1 MTSFLAW
8 LDSLFEKKQPFD
20 PRNHVCWYFLAYM
33 LGDMLDFTDEEN
45 LELMKID
52 NHDPEVLRELIREF
66 VVPHYR
72 YYPPESQKKIKDT
85 LTYYLATDSPKLDWS
100 FAAFPINLDPPGKLF
115 YTLVWQALYGTDGP
129 DPINPADYVEDCSSD
144 FSNSLLTHK
153 ELRKKYNPENKQ
165 PSLANVL
172 ARIKA
177 KKAQPDTDSA
187 SDPA

>member
-20 PRNHVCWYFLAYM
+20 PRIRVCWHFLAKI
-33 LGDMLDFTDEEN
+33 LSDFFFFSDEEN

-52 NHDPEVLRELIREF
+52 NHDPEVLLELIREF

-144 FSNSLLTHK
+144 YSNSLLGSPNIV
-153 ELRKKYNPENKQ
+153 EDPEDKK
-165 PSLANVL
+165 PSLANAL
-172 ARIKA
+172 ARIHA

>member
-20 PRNHVCWYFLAYM
+20 PRIRVCWDFLAKI
-33 LGDMLDFTDEEN
+33 LGDFFFFSDEEN

-52 NHDPEVLRELIREF
+52 NHDPEVLREFIREF

-72 YYPPESQKKIKDT
+72 YYPPENQKKIKDT

-100 FAAFPINLDPPGKLF
+100 CAAFPINLDPPGKLF

-144 FSNSLLTHK
+144 YSNSLLGSPNIV
-153 ELRKKYNPENKQ
+153 EDPEDKK

-172 ARIKA
+172 ARIKGQ
-177 KKAQPDTDSA
+177 KAHMQADS
-187 SDPA
+187 S

>member
-20 PRNHVCWYFLAYM
+20 PRIRVCWHFLAKI
-33 LGDMLDFTDEEN
+33 LGDFFFFSDEEN

-85 LTYYLATDSPKLDWS
+85 LTYYLATDSPKLDRS
-100 FAAFPINLDPPGKLF
+100 FAAFHINLDSPGKLF

-129 DPINPADYVEDCSSD
+129 DPINPADYVEDCSID
-144 FSNSLLTHK
+144 FSNSLLGLTA
-153 ELRKKYNPENKQ
+153 LRKKYNPENKK
-165 PSLANVL
+165 PSLANAL
-172 ARIKA
+172 ARIHA

>member
-20 PRNHVCWYFLAYM
+20 PRNHVCWDFLAYM
-33 LGDMLDFTDEEN
+33 LGDMLYFTDEEDE
-45 LELMKID
+45 ELMKID
-52 NHDPEVLRELIREF
+52 NYDPEVLRELIREF

-72 YYPPESQKKIKDT
+72 YYPPENQKKIKDS
-85 LTYYLATDSPKLDWS
+85 LTYYLATNSRRLDDALS
-100 FAAFPINLDPPGKLF
+100 SYHINLVTPGKLF

-129 DPINPADYVEDCSSD
+129 DPINPDDYVEDCSSD
-144 FSNSLLTHK
+144 FSSSLVGLTA
-153 ELRKKYNPENKQ
+153 LRKKYNPENKK
-165 PSLANVL
+165 PSLANAL
-172 ARIKA
+172 ARIHA